1 MEATPRRLKRMCI
14 KCGTT
19 IQMNV
24 SCHGWDK
31 EREVELCVCGL
42 CAEDGF
48 FNSTKEEVLAL
59 PLKEIR
65 QLQTGCQ
72 KKNLKLRECV
82 PMKGDRHGN

>member
-1 MEATPRRLKRMCI
+1 MRTTPRRLKRMCI

-48 FNSTKEEVLAL
+48 FNSTREEVLAL
-59 PLKEIR
+59 PLKRNKTTTNWLSKEEFETQGMR
-65 QLQTGCQ
+65 SHE
-72 KKNLKLRECV
+72 R
-82 PMKGDRHGN
+82 R